1 MKILTVCGMGLGS
14 SLILKMQVEKA
25 AKTLGLKPSVEV
37 TDITTARGMA
47 ASADLIVTSSEL
59 ADRLGETKTPIITIS
74 NYMDRN
80 EMIEKMRAALDLD

>member
-25 AKTLGLKPSVEV
+25 AKQLGLKPTVEV
-37 TDITTARGMA
+37 TDITTARAMA
-47 ASADLIVTSSEL
+47 SSADLIVTSTEL
-59 ADRLGETKTPIITIS
+59 AERLGDTKVPIITIT

-80 EMIEKMRAALDLD
+80 EMIEKMQAALDLN